1 MTRRSILFNSSNS
14 PIPPADFM
22 PLPTGADSSA
32 PHPVGSE
39 GETEAEPSGK
49 TASEVPDH
57 IVAPS
62 AVSAE
67 MADEE
72 AAIRQEVERFR
83 GAKSAE
89 DFIAAVTARLKI
101 PDLAS
106 ADLDAVMR
114 GEDPAF
120 LLCLLDTARGV
131 EASRRASAVRGSIAA
146 QMLQRIRGTVV
157 HNVEP
162 SQPALTFEPPSA
174 RPAMVRQQGRDLEY
188 QVKLWTDE
196 DGYQVEVAT
205 LSQADAT
212 SKDSVL
218 ARRSATRL
226 PLGRPLGSKALSWT
240 QGYSTQPC
248 LLRQRA

>member
-1 MTRRSILFNSSNS
+1 
-14 PIPPADFM
+14 M
-22 PLPTGADSSA
+22 PLPTGVDSSA
-32 PHPVGSE
+32 PHPGDSE

-49 TASEVPDH
+49 TASEVPNP
-57 IVAPS
+57 IVASP

-72 AAIRQEVERFR
+72 AAVRQEVERFR
-83 GAKSAE
+83 GTQSAE
-89 DFIAAVTARLKI
+89 DFIAAVTALLKI

-131 EASRRASAVRGSIAA
+131 EASQRASRSAVRSSVAA
-146 QMLQRIRGTVV
+146 MFLQRMRGTAA

-162 SQPALTFEPPSA
+162 PQTAPTLESPQA
-174 RPAMVRQQGRDLEY
+174 RPATVRPPGMDLEY
-188 QVKLWTDE
+188 QLKLWTDE
-196 DGYQVEVAT
+196 DGYQIEVAT

-212 SKDSVL
+212 SKDSTLLGV
-218 ARRSATRL
+218 SATRL
-226 PLGRPLGSKALSWT
+226 PLGRP
-240 QGYSTQPC
+240 
-248 LLRQRA
+248 